1 MGSGGWTLLSL
12 RHGGGKGDGCGT
24 RRKFPSNLMVT
35 LFLISPLRPQYYAD
49 RDLSDLSNSPS
60 MPRGNRHTPAPRIPC
75 TFQVVP
81 SFVKVEGVSLT
92 MSILCIEIQMPV
104 HGVGA
109 PPGHTTPSLTETIM
123 WTHPTPGSPPG
134 SPAPDLPSRPKKN
147 YHPFLNGRPCDENG
161 VYLPDGVPPPARTT
175 APNNDWSP
183 YEDATQFNVADF
195 LFRKVQMSSKNIDHL
210 LELWAL
216 STMNEDDYKHL
227 YETIDATK
235 VGDAPWQCYQTEPLA
250 VGEDAPAWARQ
261 SYEIWYRDPETVI
274 ANMLD
279 NPDFDGA
286 FDSAPYVH
294 LDSDGKRRWSD
305 FMSANFAWKH
315 SDRIYTD
322 DPSTEGSM
330 YHASIF
336 RKRQTTV
343 SVATGDVEYHPGYIS
358 LGNIHNSLRRGHRN
372 GVVPFVFLAIPKS
385 DRKYDNDPAFRTF
398 KRQLYHASLAAV
410 LSSLKPGMTTPVVRR
425 CPDGHFRR
433 AIYDFGPFIADYP
446 EQVMLA
452 GIVQNWCAKCTAL
465 STDLDGDI
473 AGRRTHELTDEV
485 LGAFDGDILWDEY
498 GIDEDI
504 IPFTRDFPRADIHE
518 MLSSDLLHQV
528 IKGSFKDHLVTWV
541 GEYLYLE
548 NPKAKADAIMDEID
562 RRIAA
567 VPAFPCLRRFK
578 QGRRFKQW
586 TGDDSKALMKVYLP
600 AIKGLVPPA
609 IVEALSAFLDFCYL
623 VRRAD
628 FDEATLD
635 AVDDAVKKFHL
646 RREVFRELG
655 VRPEGFSLPRQHSI
669 THYRTN
675 IEEFGAPGGVC
686 SSITESRHITAVKK
700 PWRRSSR
707 YEALSQMLLTNQRL
721 DKLAA
726 ARADFVER
734 RMVHPSFVPVP
745 DKEVEDIDEGGP
757 IDEAR
762 VEGNVVLAR
771 RRERSYPRSPD
782 ALALYINF
790 PNFPELLASFLDDQL
805 HSDSTSDSSSE
816 GMDISEHQISVH
828 HSAIA
833 TFFAPSDPSGIRGM
847 RREHIRSTPT
857 WRKHGPRRDCA
868 FVVEDEKRPGFRGMS
883 VVRIKLLFSF
893 THDGADYPCALV
905 EWFKKVGRSPDP
917 ETGMWIVEPELKGR
931 ARLTT
936 IVHLDSLLRGAHLI
950 AVYGEAYIPI
960 GFRYIHSLDA
970 FKSFHVNKYIDHHAN
985 EIIF

>member
-1 MGSGGWTLLSL
+1 
-12 RHGGGKGDGCGT
+12 
-24 RRKFPSNLMVT
+24 
-35 LFLISPLRPQYYAD
+35 
-49 RDLSDLSNSPS
+49 

-75 TFQVVP
+75 TFP
-81 SFVKVEGVSLT
+81 GCPELCKSRRGLT
-92 MSILCIEIQMPV
+92 YHVNSVHRNSNAV

-109 PPGHTTPSLTETIM
+109 PPGHTSPLPDGDDYVDP
-123 WTHPTPGSPPG
+123 PTPGSPPG

-161 VYLPDGVPPPARTT
+161 VYLPDG
-175 APNNDWSP
+175 
-183 YEDATQFNVADF
+183 
-195 LFRKVQMSSKNIDHL
+195 MSSKNIDHL

-216 STMNEDDYKHL
+216 STMNEDVPDLGPFQDYKHL

-235 VGDAPWQCYQTEPLA
+235 TEPLA

-279 NPDFDGA
+279 NPD
-286 FDSAPYVH
+286 STV
-294 LDSDGKRRWSD
+294 LSIRRWSD

-330 YHASIF
+330 YTPLFFGSD
-336 RKRQTTV
+336 KTTV

-734 RMVHPSFVPVP
+734 RMVHPSF
-745 DKEVEDIDEGGP
+745 DIDEGGP

>member
-1 MGSGGWTLLSL
+1 MSDHAAPPTGRISCPYPGCPTTVKSRRGLTYHVNSA
-12 RHGGGKGDGCGT
+12 HQNPNAVGGG
-24 RRKFPSNLMVT
+24 FMPS
-35 LFLISPLRPQYYAD
+35 P
-49 RDLSDLSNSPS
+49 
-60 MPRGNRHTPAPRIPC
+60 
-75 TFQVVP
+75 
-81 SFVKVEGVSLT
+81 
-92 MSILCIEIQMPV
+92 
-104 HGVGA
+104 
-109 PPGHTTPSLTETIM
+109 
-123 WTHPTPGSPPG
+123 SPPG
-134 SPAPDLPSRPKKN
+134 SPDLPMADWNDPNPPPAPSPSPEPRRPTKN
-147 YHPFLNGRPCDENG
+147 YHPFLTGRPCNEAG
-161 VYLPDGVPPPARTT
+161 EFLPDGAPPAPRT
-175 APNNDWSP
+175 AARNDDWSP
-183 YEDATQFNVADF
+183 YEDSVQFDLADF

-210 LELWAL
+210 LELWAM
-216 STMNEDDYKHL
+216 SVMKHDEPGPFKNYQHL

-261 SYEIWYRDPETVI
+261 SYEIWYRDPDVVI

-286 FDSAPYVH
+286 FDTTPYVH
-294 LDSDGKRRWSD
+294 LDSDGKRRWHD
-305 FMSANFAWKH
+305 FMSANFAWRH
-315 SDRIYTD
+315 SDKIYEED
-322 DPSTEGSM
+322 ESTEGSM
-330 YHASIF
+330 YTPLFFGAD
-336 RKRQTTV
+336 KTTV

-358 LGNIHNSLRRGHRN
+358 LGNLHNSMRRGHRN

-410 LSSLKPGMTTPVVRR
+410 LSSLKPGMKTPVVRR

-465 STDLDGDI
+465 STDLDGDLST
-473 AGRRTHELTDEV
+473 RRTQELTDE
-485 LGAFDGDILWDEY
+485 LLKSFDPDILWDEY
-498 GIDEDI
+498 GIDEDV

-528 IKGSFKDHLVTWV
+528 IKGTFKDHLVTWV
-541 GEYLYLE
+541 GEYLDLTHS
-548 NPKAKADAIMDEID
+548 KAEADSIMDEID

-609 IVEALSAFLDFCYL
+609 IVEAISAFLDFCYL

-628 FDEATLD
+628 FDESTLD
-635 AVDDAVKKFHL
+635 AIDHAVQKYHAH
-646 RREVFRELG
+646 REIFRELG
-655 VRPEGFSLPRQHSI
+655 VRDGFSLPRQHSM
-669 THYRTN
+669 THYHTN
-675 IEEFGAPGGVC
+675 IVDFGAPGGVC

-707 YEALSQMLLTNQRL
+707 YDALSQMLLTNQRL
-721 DKLAA
+721 DKLAG

-734 RMVHPSFVPVP
+734 GMVPPTFIPVP
-745 DKEVEDIDEGGP
+745 DKEVEDDEGGP
-757 IDEAR
+757 IDEQR
-762 VEGNVVLAR
+762 VQGNVVLAR
-771 RRERSYPRSPD
+771 RRERSYPRFVNDLAAHINVPTFPD
-782 ALALYINF
+782 
-790 PNFPELLASFLDDQL
+790 LLAAFLTDQL
-805 HSDSTSDSSSE
+805 RSDFYSDDGDTSDSELDLS
-816 GMDISEHQISVH
+816 DYPISVY

-833 TFFAPSDPSGIRGM
+833 TFYAPSDPSGIRGM
-847 RREHIRSTPT
+847 RRERIRSTPT

-868 FVVEDEKRPGFRGMS
+868 FAVENQQEHGFRGMS
-883 VVRIKLLFSF
+883 AVRIQLLFSF
-893 THDGADYPCALV
+893 THDGVDYPCALV
-905 EWFKKVGRSPDP
+905 QWFKKVGRSPDV
-917 ETGMWIVEPELKGR
+917 ETGMWIVEPEMKGTKQ
-931 ARLTT
+931 LTT
-936 IVHLDSLLRGAHLI
+936 IIHLDSLLRGAHLI
-950 AVYGEAYIPI
+950 PVYGTSHIPV

-985 EIIF
+985 EIAF